1 MRAAGNAGG
10 GENFSAPNETQI
22 LVSEE
27 FLFLLNLKYF
37 EKSIAMNPAFDNFTA
52 PRRPVRNAGQ
62 HVCEPIT
69 DSQQGQD

>member
-10 GENFSAPNETQI
+10 GENFLASDETQI

-52 PRRPVRNAGQ
+52 PRRPKGCQ
-62 HVCEPIT
+62 
-69 DSQQGQD
+69 DSMFANR